1 MRLPSKH
8 LKIVFQPRDAVS
20 SITKGIY
27 NIHWESRN
35 VTEMCWSCG
44 TSAISQISQD
54 QLNINSGTS
63 RLECGNLP
71 DQLNNVAEPR
81 NTILVMFPGHEH
93 VARAP
98 GIYYISE
105 LCTALWPVLIRL
117 YLSSQ

>member
-71 DQLNNVAEPR
+71 DQLNNVAEPW
-81 NTILVMFPGHEH
+81 NTCSQATNMWRELQEFIISQNC
-93 VARAP
+93 AR
-98 GIYYISE
+98 
-105 LCTALWPVLIRL
+105 LCGR
-117 YLSSQ
+117 Y